1 MIDKF
6 QKIKVKKNSDIR
18 LKLSESSLHK
28 KYVMNNKVQ
37 FSSNVWLVN
46 LKISCGEYQV
56 SFFLLRVI
64 ATEVLYSYTF
74 FFETLVEINC
84 FESSFY
90 YNNTLPDYIVD
101 L

>member
-18 LKLSESSLHK
+18 LKWSESSLHK

-46 LKISCGEYQV
+46 LKISCGEY
-56 SFFLLRVI
+56 
-64 ATEVLYSYTF
+64 
-74 FFETLVEINC
+74 
-84 FESSFY
+84 
-90 YNNTLPDYIVD
+90 
-101 L
+101 